1 MAHCSPA
8 HGPLLTC
15 SWPTAHPPADCHTHG
30 RYDDDEDDAMMDD
43 AQDDNDDGLGGGL
56 GVSSQFS
63 ESQGQRPQHNYVSRP
78 KRRAL

>member
-1 MAHCSPA
+1 
-8 HGPLLTC
+8 
-15 SWPTAHPPADCHTHG
+15 
-30 RYDDDEDDAMMDD
+30 MMDD